1 VHAATRS
8 SRRPGGP
15 RDAHRFAGGASVDV
29 LNMTTLAGAIARID
43 ARRDALRDA
52 LNAADRALGDGDT
65 GMTVASI
72 VTAWREVPLD
82 AGADVGAALVALGK
96 ATSQASGSS
105 LAAVVAMGLRAAG
118 RGTAGASLD
127 RAGVAAALRAAI
139 AIIGER
145 SGAVPGDK
153 SVLDSLVAI
162 ADALTAGTGEDDAL
176 ALARGAA
183 QRALDDFR
191 GRESKLGRA
200 RMFAARSI
208 GHDDPG
214 MLAAVL
220 VLDAAGAS

>member
-1 VHAATRS
+1 LLTVAALA
-8 SRRPGGP
+8 
-15 RDAHRFAGGASVDV
+15 DAV
-29 LNMTTLAGAIARID
+29 ARID
-43 ARRDALRDA
+43 ARRDVLRDA

-65 GMTVASI
+65 GMTVAAVI
-72 VTAWREVPLD
+72 DAWREVPLG
-82 AGADVGAALVALGK
+82 ASADVGAALVALGK

-118 RGTAGASLD
+118 RASVGSKSLD
-127 RAGVAAALRAAI
+127 RAGVAAAVRATVGV
-139 AIIGER
+139 IGER

-153 SVLDSLVAI
+153 SVLDSLCSI
-162 ADALTAGTGEDDAL
+162 ADALAQGGDEDGL
-176 ALARGAA
+176 AVARDAA

-200 RMFAARSI
+200 RMFGARSV

-220 VLDAAGAS
+220 VLDAARAA